1 MVRLALTHLLTCSS
15 ESEIKAAVLWVW
27 GYMSSTTSRPARPHR
42 GWRPSPLSPQTL
54 RREGVTHLEGCRFSG
69 ASRTEASSPA
79 PGPEGQGNIGKA
91 DSLGRGSCC
100 YQSWGQPGYHTSICS
115 ALPC

>member
-42 GWRPSPLSPQTL
+42 GWRPSPPQPTDTQERRCDSPGGL
-54 RREGVTHLEGCRFSG
+54 PVLGCF
-69 ASRTEASSPA
+69 
-79 PGPEGQGNIGKA
+79 
-91 DSLGRGSCC
+91 
-100 YQSWGQPGYHTSICS
+100 
-115 ALPC
+115 